1 MLRKEDCLKAIKAFR
16 AKQGLDASDENIIAT
31 IHLMNAHGLDIAA
44 ALDQSSRA
52 ADDHGIDA
60 WFYDEGKQELC
71 IYQSKLSEGKGLALR
86 GFNDLDRAR
95 QWIEPV
101 VIEGLVE
108 TVPSHNNCLFTLYTF
123 VSGIRANLKRIR
135 FTLLSLFDENELEDC
150 PEYTVFEKAVIGS
163 KLNEYIRKNG
173 AGRLNVGI
181 EQYNL
186 EKGVPARIKTYPI
199 PVISSARL
207 FLRKSAHLDLAYVG
221 LHDLVQLYRQR
232 GDVLFDKNVRL
243 SLIGSKDA
251 RQRLVHPME
260 DTLQSITAGKLNP
273 NIFPFYHVGVTIAA
287 PSAVPEDSENV
298 LSLESPSIINGCQ
311 TIAIANE
318 YLKRLER
325 SKADAARID
334 TFRQIKVIAKVVVG
348 TSNEE
353 LKEIT
358 NSNNRQ
364 NPIEN
369 WQLFSN
375 EPLHIDIESELKEI
389 GIFYERQKGKFD
401 AVMKITDNAQ
411 HYYATN
417 GTYIKVVD
425 LAQLIA
431 LSKKNLQW
439 AAKPSE
445 IFLNKI
451 NHDKIFDRSVPR
463 YTRDMVFTSNLFKA
477 MKRALNNYLEAPAY
491 AADGRAWEI
500 FRKQIV
506 RMNVFYITLLHFY
519 QSDKCKDI
527 RADFSRKLNKIAAP
541 SLTSDIESF
550 YRHSISKIKNWYM
563 TESKNLTQEVSNR
576 KLDSFFERLAIDLGV
591 EAVDGPLPFS
601 PSTIGWDEIMVSS
614 V

>member
-1 MLRKEDCLKAIKAFR
+1 MLRKEDCLRAIKTFR

-60 WFYDEGKQELC
+60 WFYDDEKQELY

-86 GFNDLDRAR
+86 GFGDLDRAR
-95 QWIEPV
+95 QWIEPI
-101 VIEGLVE
+101 VIEGVVE
-108 TVPSHNNCLFTLYTF
+108 TVPSDNNCLFTLYTF
-123 VSGIRANLKRIR
+123 LAGIRAALKRIR
-135 FTLLSLFDENELEDC
+135 FTLLCLFDENELEDS
-150 PEYTVFEKAVIGS
+150 PEHTAFEKTVVGS
-163 KLNEYIRKNG
+163 KLNEHIRKNG
-173 AGRLNVGI
+173 SGRLNVGI
-181 EQYNL
+181 AQYNL

-199 PVISSARL
+199 PVIPSARL
-207 FLRKSAHLDLAYVG
+207 SLRKSARLDLAYIG
-221 LHDLVQLYRQR
+221 LYDLVQLYRQR

-251 RQRLVHPME
+251 RQRLVHPMQE
-260 DTLQSITAGKLNP
+260 TLQSITTGELSP

-287 PSAVPEDSENV
+287 PSAAPEDSENV

-325 SKADAARID
+325 NKADSARME
-334 TFRQIKVIAKVVVG
+334 TFKQIKVIAKVVVG

-401 AVMKITDNAQ
+401 AVMKIADNAQ

-431 LSKKNLQW
+431 LSRKNLQW
-439 AAKPSE
+439 AAKYSE
-445 IFLNKI
+445 IFLNKV
-451 NHDKIFDRSVPR
+451 NHDKIFDRTISR
-463 YTRDMVFTSNLFKA
+463 YTRDMVFMSNLFKA
-477 MKRALNNYLEAPAY
+477 MKRGLNNYLDTPAY
-491 AADGRAWEI
+491 ADGRAWEI
-500 FRKQIV
+500 FKKQIV
-506 RMNVFYITLLHFY
+506 RMHVFYITLLHYY
-519 QSDKCKDI
+519 QSDKCRDI
-527 RADFSRKLNKIAAP
+527 RSDFSRKLNKIAAP
-541 SLTSDIESF
+541 SLTAEVEGF
-550 YRHSISKIKNWYM
+550 YRHSISKIRNWYM
-563 TESKNLTQEVSNR
+563 TESKNLTQDVSNR
-576 KLDSFFERLAIDLGV
+576 KLDSFFDRLAIDLGV
-591 EAVDGPLPFS
+591 ETVEGAMPFS
-601 PSTIGWDEIMVSS
+601 PSSIDWDEVMVSS